1 MIRPVS
7 QRCLPVMKGLVTK
20 GDREAIILGTD
31 RGQSNKVLSV
41 MARQGVRVKMKY
53 RPGSC
58 Q

>member
-1 MIRPVS
+1 
-7 QRCLPVMKGLVTK
+7 MKGLVTK

-41 MARQGVRVKMKY
+41 TARQGVWVKMKY